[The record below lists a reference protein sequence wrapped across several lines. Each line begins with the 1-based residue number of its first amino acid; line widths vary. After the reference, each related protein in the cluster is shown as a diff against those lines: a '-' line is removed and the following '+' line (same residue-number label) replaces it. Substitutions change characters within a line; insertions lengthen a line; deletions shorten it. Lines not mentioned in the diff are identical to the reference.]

1 MTKVTVSKTS
11 PPGGT
16 LHTHSDIVLAFFLY
30 ISLSDLLGLK
40 QIVVPVSGV
49 LLASHPQL
57 SLSVSVSPTRVS
69 QHQSIPTQ
77 IQLRV
82 YFRAKLFQG
91 ADLMENKV

>member
-16 LHTHSDIVLAFFLY
+16 LHAHLDIVLPFLLY
-30 ISLSDLLGLK
+30 IYLSDLLELK
-40 QIVVPVSGV
+40 QIVVPVSDV
-49 LLASHPQL
+49 LASHPQL

-82 YFRAKLFQG
+82 YLGAKLF
-91 ADLMENKV
+91 